1 MPWQETF
8 VAHFD
13 HAVRDR
19 VVEAD
24 LPEALLRES
33 GARTR
38 EISHE
43 IICRL
48 AGPYGLHPR
57 FEGESATGVSC
68 CCLVALEATRWREWS
83 WWHRSAVPGASTP
96 PAASKKPAQHAQV
109 TYRSEARRISRA
121 SSLGQLALLQR
132 HIMPQAD
139 CGASPGQ
146 PRPEHSRASCGPGC
160 GAGHTRAGLVFD
172 VARSPRP
179 SWRGPPCCG

>member
-1 MPWQETF
+1 M
-8 VAHFD
+8 AHFD

-48 AGPYGLHPR
+48 AGPYRLHPR
-57 FEGESATGVSC
+57 LEGESATGVSC

-109 TYRSEARRISRA
+109 TYRSEAQEGSAVPLLLASWRFSNVISCPRLTVELHRA
-121 SSLGQLALLQR
+121 SLGPSTAEPLVGRAVGPATRRRACFRRGEVTASILARAALLR
-132 HIMPQAD
+132 TT
-139 CGASPGQ
+139 S
-146 PRPEHSRASCGPGC
+146 
-160 GAGHTRAGLVFD
+160 
-172 VARSPRP
+172 
-179 SWRGPPCCG
+179 